1 MQLVR
6 GRIASIGWRLH
17 SAVAA
22 AAAVSWTIAADETAA
37 ELPAV
42 GAVAAAAAV
51 ADAVA
56 AGGDRSA
63 RVAAAAA
70 GETQHSDDGWDG
82 SHRPRVNCDGRAVHY
97 HRRQLRHPSTQSRFP
112 TPNRDGIRYFRY
124 RRHEVH
130 DRAGVR
136 RRKMTVPID

>member
-1 MQLVR
+1 M
-6 GRIASIGWRLH
+6 
-17 SAVAA
+17 
-22 AAAVSWTIAADETAA
+22 SWTIAADETAA

-70 GETQHSDDGWDG
+70 GETQHSYDGWDG

-124 RRHEVH
+124 HRHEVH
-130 DRAGVR
+130 DRAEVR

>member
-6 GRIASIGWRLH
+6 GQIASIGWRRH

-63 RVAAAAA
+63 RVAAAA
-70 GETQHSDDGWDG
+70 GETQHSYDGWDG

-124 RRHEVH
+124 HRHEVH
-130 DRAGVR
+130 DRAEVR

>member
-1 MQLVR
+1 M
-6 GRIASIGWRLH
+6 
-17 SAVAA
+17 
-22 AAAVSWTIAADETAA
+22 SWTIAAGETAA

-42 GAVAAAAAV
+42 GAVAAAAAAV

-63 RVAAAAA
+63 RVAA

-82 SHRPRVNCDGRAVHY
+82 SHRPRVNCDGCAVHY

-112 TPNRDGIRYFRY
+112 TPNCYGIRYFRH
-124 RRHEVH
+124 RRHAVH
-130 DRAGVR
+130 DRAEVPR
-136 RRKMTVPID
+136 HRPKMTVPID

>member
-1 MQLVR
+1 M
-6 GRIASIGWRLH
+6 
-17 SAVAA
+17 
-22 AAAVSWTIAADETAA
+22 SWTIAAGETAA

-63 RVAAAAA
+63 RVAA

-82 SHRPRVNCDGRAVHY
+82 SHRPRVNCDGCAVHY

-112 TPNRDGIRYFRY
+112 TPNCDGIRYFRH
-124 RRHEVH
+124 RRHVVH
-130 DRAGVR
+130 DRAEVPR
-136 RRKMTVPID
+136 HRQKMTVPID

>member
-6 GRIASIGWRLH
+6 GRIASIGWRRH

-22 AAAVSWTIAADETAA
+22 AAAVSWTIAA

-42 GAVAAAAAV
+42 DAVAAAAA

-56 AGGDRSA
+56 AGGDESA
-63 RVAAAAA
+63 SVVAAAAA
-70 GETQHSDDGWDG
+70 GETQRRSHSDDGGDG
-82 SHRPRVNCDGRAVHY
+82 SHRPRVNCDDCGVHY

-112 TPNRDGIRYFRY
+112 TPNCEGIRCY
-124 RRHEVH
+124 RHRHAVH
-130 DRAGVR
+130 VRAEAH